1 VVRAFRTFHRE
12 WSRLEHDYFVDLLVS
27 NTHHIIAKDEHTT
40 CDLVMDSSN
49 TEWRNYTQA
58 EQHNIEQVAAC
69 LDKIGHTGGSP
80 NGAEGE
86 EPTRKLHCPT
96 EVTLDI
102 VRSTIKQYDT
112 VWFGGDS
119 VMKQQFYTLACILD
133 PSMTSLTNM
142 SSFWHHS
149 TNHSNRTIPI
159 LELHCDIPNL
169 AGFLIT
175 MNKPFIEVTSQWLL
189 KVLVQT
195 MPL

>member
-1 VVRAFRTFHRE
+1 MVVIVVTLLVVRAFRTFHRE
-12 WSRLEHDYFVDLLVS
+12 WSRLEHHDNFVDLLYS
-27 NTHHIIAKDEHTT
+27 NTYHIIAKDEHKP
-40 CDLVMDSSN
+40 CDLVMDLSI

-69 LDKIGHTGGSP
+69 LDKIGHTDGSL

-86 EPTRKLHCPT
+86 EPTRKLHCPI

-119 VMKQQFYTLACILD
+119 VMEQQFYTLACILD

-142 SSFWHHS
+142 SLFWHHS
-149 TNHSNRTIPI
+149 TNHSNHSNTGTT
-159 LELHCDIPNL
+159 LQYSKF
-169 AGFLIT
+169 G
-175 MNKPFIEVTSQWLL
+175 
-189 KVLVQT
+189 
-195 MPL
+195 